1 MERNYKGGCQCGA
14 VRYEIV
20 GQPAFIWACHCMICQ
35 KQSGSAF
42 AMAVVF
48 QDFKVE
54 VAGAQPDHFVRKG
67 LNRSARCYFCARC
80 GTRLY
85 HRWFNDQGDLPFLNL
100 KPGTLDDTSWLKP
113 AGLNTRNRGSSSLR
127 MISFSGS
134 NLRRRQNG
142 LGTMDPRSRYIGES
156 RHSNHDDFF
165 GCRVLADFVAEVG

>member
-1 MERNYKGGCQCGA
+1 VEHNYTGGCQCGA

-20 GQPAFIWACHCMICQ
+20 GRPAYIWACHCTICQ

-54 VAGAQPDHFVRKG
+54 VAGPQPDHFVREG
-67 LNRSARCYFCARC
+67 LNRSARCYFCPQC

-85 HRWFNDQGDLPFLNL
+85 HQWFNDQGDLPFLNL

-113 AGLNTRNRGSSSLR
+113 SCHLWTQHAQPWVK
-127 MISFSGS
+127 FSADDVVF
-134 NLRRRQNG
+134 RQQPETEAEWPRYNG
-142 LGTMDPRSRYIGES
+142 PD
-156 RHSNHDDFF
+156 
-165 GCRVLADFVAEVG
+165 